1 MTPICSSRSFKNM
14 ECSPFII
21 EPPIPEDDLGAKVRI
36 ASHPGCKSILL
47 FLENSPK
54 CIFLFPTTDLVPAW
68 ILRSYIV
75 FVVKLF
81 KYILKWKMKS
91 CNNNVKRVYLWFF
104 IGIFT
109 ERFFDKAKVLYLWRK
124 VWLMS
129 WYFDS
134 KSFPSNFQSFYIS
147 NDEIKQKQYVD
158 VTMWNDVSYN
168 NDFEIMLE
176 FR

>member
-1 MTPICSSRSFKNM
+1 MRLWKWDLYFIIKVCQNKVNFIISYLQSKNAKMANSNPRVPQTTPAMTPICSSRSFKNM

-91 CNNNVKRVYLWFF
+91 CKNYIKRIYLSFSVE
-104 IGIFT
+104 IG
-109 ERFFDKAKVLYLWRK
+109 
-124 VWLMS
+124 
-129 WYFDS
+129 
-134 KSFPSNFQSFYIS
+134 N
-147 NDEIKQKQYVD
+147 
-158 VTMWNDVSYN
+158 SY
-168 NDFEIMLE
+168 
-176 FR
+176 